1 MKRISNRDGS
11 QYTSKLK
18 EFKGNNTFAR
28 WEKTACYVVYS
39 YGEHFPMYACIG
51 GIWYKNSDKYSP
63 STSKQQTQLSPM
75 VECIEVDTKTLKQL
89 IANCDKN

>member
-11 QYTSKLK
+11 QYTSKLE

-39 YGEHFPMYACIG
+39 LYLLSCTGYCYCILIYMY
-51 GIWYKNSDKYSP
+51 
-63 STSKQQTQLSPM
+63 M
-75 VECIEVDTKTLKQL
+75 
-89 IANCDKN
+89 